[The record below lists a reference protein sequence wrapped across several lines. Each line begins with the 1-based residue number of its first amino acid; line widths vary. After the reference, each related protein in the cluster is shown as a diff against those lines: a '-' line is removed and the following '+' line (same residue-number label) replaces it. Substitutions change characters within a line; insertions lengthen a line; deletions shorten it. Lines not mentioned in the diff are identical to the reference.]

1 MIASNHNG
9 EAGLSWSAT
18 SHHEWNLSQWVKL
31 SQIFTCHG
39 QKQYSYWDTHD
50 LSWSKQCT
58 IALHWCFCAMKM
70 GLYEVS
76 VCWLRAFH
84 LKLCEIFMCK
94 YVAKCVSLLHDTCE
108 VFMQGVMQSFDKGY
122 GHIKTNSLYDTTL
135 LPSKPEASLQ
145 SRSPKVTSL
154 TCARLH
160 LIICPKWETLSSIH
174 AEVVSQRLVHLVVS
188 FI

>member
-1 MIASNHNG
+1 MSEICPN
-9 EAGLSWSAT
+9 
-18 SHHEWNLSQWVKL
+18 EWNSVK
-31 SQIFTCHG
+31 
-39 QKQYSYWDTHD
+39 YSPVMVKT
-50 LSWSKQCT
+50 QCT

-84 LKLCEIFMCK
+84 LKLCEVFMCK
-94 YVAKCVSLLHDTCE
+94 YVAKCVSPAWYLWGLHA
-108 VFMQGVMQSFDKGY
+108 GVMQSFDKGY
-122 GHIKTNSLYDTTL
+122 GHIKPTHYML

-145 SRSPKVTSL
+145 GRSPKVTSL

-174 AEVVSQRLVHLVVS
+174 AEVVSISQRLVHLVVS

>member
-1 MIASNHNG
+1 MISNLSSWVKFVPMSETLSNIH
-9 EAGLSWSAT
+9 LSWS
-18 SHHEWNLSQWVKL
+18 
-31 SQIFTCHG
+31 
-39 QKQYSYWDTHD
+39 KQYSYWDTHA
-50 LSWSKQCT
+50 LAVMVKTQCT

-76 VCWLRAFH
+76 VCWLRVFH

-108 VFMQGVMQSFDKGY
+108 VFMQGWCNLLIRDMDILKPTHYMMG
-122 GHIKTNSLYDTTL
+122 LL

-145 SRSPKVTSL
+145 SRSPKVSSL
-154 TCARLH
+154 TCARLY

-174 AEVVSQRLVHLVVS
+174 AEVVSISQRFVHLVVS